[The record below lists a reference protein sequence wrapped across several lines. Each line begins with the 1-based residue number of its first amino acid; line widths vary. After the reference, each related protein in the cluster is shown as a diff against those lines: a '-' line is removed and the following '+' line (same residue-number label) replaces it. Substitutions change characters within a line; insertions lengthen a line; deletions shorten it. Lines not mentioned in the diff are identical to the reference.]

1 MVALGTG
8 RRRVGRRRL
17 RPRFDARAGALIVIC
32 IAAAC
37 DGRDRA
43 NPLDPRNEETRGRP
57 DWLRAV
63 ADDRAVD
70 LSWRSAPPIGLV
82 AYVMNR
88 STADGVFVEFARIED
103 PLTTALRDSGRTNG
117 VPHRYRLDIVID
129 DGETIGLPEKSATPG
144 AVVVWALENAPRG
157 LVRASPDARDVRF
170 RGGPSGI
177 PFDAECL
184 PDGSAVWVAD
194 YFGGVVAPFDR
205 DGARTGGF
213 RVEYPFRVAV
223 DPVRS
228 RVWVGSYLPDRGST
242 LRAFDFAG
250 GMQGEFP
257 IAGEILDLA
266 VDVLDGA
273 CFVARGAGRGVAR
286 AAVGDTVRSG
296 GGDVYA
302 VALAVDSGD
311 RVWVADPL
319 NRAIHALDVESLEAL
334 VTIDGLEPP
343 RAITLDSDRHLW
355 AATGS
360 DAILRLAPEG
370 TIARALAGHGS
381 VAAVAWDGEV
391 GALWLAQIAQNRL
404 LRLVVA
410 DESVSAVAL
419 FQPFHVTVGLPEA
432 PPRSGR
438 STPDVESR

>member
-1 MVALGTG
+1 VA
-8 RRRVGRRRL
+8 RRQ
-17 RPRFDARAGALIVIC
+17 PPARFEACAGALLVVLLA
-32 IAAAC
+32 AAAC

-70 LSWRSAPPIGLV
+70 LSWRSAPPVGLV
-82 AYVMNR
+82 AYVLNR
-88 STADGVFVEFARIED
+88 STADGVFLEFARIEN
-103 PLTTALRDSGRTNG
+103 PFTTGLRDSGRING
-117 VPHRYRLDIVID
+117 VPHRYRLDIVIE

-194 YFGGVVAPFDR
+194 YFGGSVGRFDR

-213 RVEYPFRVAV
+213 GVEYPFRIAV
-223 DPVRS
+223 DPVRP
-228 RVWVGSYLPDRGST
+228 RVWVGSYIPDRGST

-250 GMQGEFP
+250 GVQGEFP
-257 IAGEILDLA
+257 IASEVLDLA
-266 VDVLDGA
+266 VDALDGA
-273 CFVARGAGRGVAR
+273 CFVARGSGRGVAR
-286 AAVGDTVRSG
+286 VALDDTVRIG

-319 NRAIHALDVESLEAL
+319 NRKIHALGVGSLDAL
-334 VTIDGLEPP
+334 LTIDGLETP
-343 RAITLDSDRHLW
+343 RAITLDSERHLW

-360 DAILRLAPEG
+360 DAIVRLAPDG
-370 TIARALAGHGS
+370 TIARTLAGHGS
-381 VAAVAWDGEV
+381 VAAAAWDDEV
-391 GALWLAQIAQNRL
+391 RALWLAQITQNRL
-404 LRLVVA
+404 LRVAVA
-410 DESVSAVAL
+410 DESVAAIAL
-419 FQPFHVTVGLPEA
+419 FQPFHVTVGLPEG

-438 STPDVESR
+438 SIPNVESR